1 MLSLNNDSFIFGEVW
16 DLRIYFLWW
25 CYYQATFWPA
35 LMGPYYLFH
44 YLDSFHSILFQ
55 VVFYKEH
62 VCMLWLCHMTYDLKV
77 FNLKYFHIILLFMI
91 QFLICLAFSLCPSF
105 LLLSSFGFPENT
117 LFLSLSLL
125 AWKSRILSHLTT
137 RIRENPEFTPL
148 PPTVP
153 HMSALYLVSM
163 RPWNAAAVSNACNY
177 YLFFYLCL
185 NPQN

>member
-1 MLSLNNDSFIFGEVW
+1 MTPLSLERFGTLEFIFSGGAIIRQLFGGHWWVHI
-16 DLRIYFLWW
+16 IYFITWILSIPS
-25 CYYQATFWPA
+25 CFR
-35 LMGPYYLFH
+35 LF
-44 YLDSFHSILFQ
+44 SIKSMF
-55 VVFYKEH
+55 
-62 VCMLWLCHMTYDLKV
+62 VCFGYDHMTYDLKV
-77 FNLKYFHIILLFMI
+77 FNLKYFYIVLLFMI
-91 QFLICLAFSLCPSF
+91 QLLICLAFSLCPSF

-117 LFLSLSLL
+117 LFLSLPHL
-125 AWKSRILSHLTT
+125 AWKSCILSHLTT

-163 RPWNAAAVSNACNY
+163 RPWNAAAVSKACNY